1 MWRKITV
8 VLPVLIIA
16 FGVLFTSILRT
27 AAVKY
32 EFNGTS
38 KINNQNPSVLGE
50 SDVNIDYH
58 LAYPGRV
65 LPDSILWS
73 IKALRD
79 KVWLMLTTNSNRKA
93 ELKLLFA
100 DKRLGSSKILFERNK
115 PEDGFS
121 TLTKA
126 EKYLEEASNA
136 EVENRKKGS
145 NTSELLERLA
155 KASLKHYEVMQEI
168 KTIAPEDATPK
179 IVETENYAKRIYE
192 RSRDALMEIG
202 KTPPENPFK
211 W

>member
-8 VLPVLIIA
+8 ILPILIIA

-38 KINNQNPSVLGE
+38 NINSQNTSVLGE

-65 LPDSILWS
+65 LPDSILWP

-100 DKRLGSSKILFERNK
+100 DKRLGSSKVLFERNK
-115 PEDGFS
+115 PEEGYS

-126 EKYLEEASNA
+126 EKYLEEASNT
-136 EVENRKKGS
+136 EEENRKKG
-145 NTSELLERLA
+145 NDTSEFLERLA

-168 KTIAPEDATPK
+168 KAIAPEDATPR
-179 IVETENYAKRIYE
+179 IIDTENYAKRVYE